1 MARDPQEKY
10 ALLRSKNVH
19 DDLVSL
25 LVRPSR
31 QMVLYLQF
39 LEGLVK
45 ELGTIEPLVAGLA
58 KLKEVLAYVGKS
70 SPQQSP
76 RKVQLSSS
84 FALSLHRS
92 DLLG

>member
-1 MARDPQEKY
+1 M
-10 ALLRSKNVH
+10 H

-45 ELGTIEPLVAGLA
+45 ELGMIEPLVAGLA

-76 RKVQLSSS
+76 RKVQTAVLPPR
-84 FALSLHRS
+84 SLHRS
-92 DLLG
+92 IDLLC